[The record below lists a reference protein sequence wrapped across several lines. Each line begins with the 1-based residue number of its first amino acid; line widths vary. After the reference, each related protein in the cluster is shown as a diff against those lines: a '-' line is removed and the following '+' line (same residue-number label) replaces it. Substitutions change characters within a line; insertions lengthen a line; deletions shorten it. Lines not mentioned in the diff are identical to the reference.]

1 MSNSTHRVNVVRIEE
16 ILPHNGADTLGI
28 VYIGGY
34 QCVVKKDAYKVG
46 DLALYIQ
53 PDTIVPVH
61 PAFAFLWADRE
72 WSDGEPTA
80 RRRRITVR
88 RFRKEWSEGL
98 LIPISEFDWK
108 VYPYEGQDVAE
119 LLGFMHYEEPEPVQS
134 TARTR
139 VQYQSPWRS
148 WSAFKFWVLYKLG
161 FADQLHGDNAK
172 PPKNTPPTYEVE
184 NFKNYTNT
192 FIEGEQVRVTEKVH
206 GSNARYLFD
215 GKKMHVGSKNLWKSE
230 KSTCIWRRAFKELPW
245 IEEWCKAHPN
255 YTLYGEVVPT
265 QKGYAYGTCE
275 AEPVKLLLFDVLKP
289 DGKWADDEEIK
300 TL

>member
-108 VYPYEGQDVAE
+108 VYPYEGKDVAE
-119 LLGFMHYEEPEPVQS
+119 LLGFTHYEEPEPVQS

-172 PPKNTPPTYEVE
+172 PPKNTPPTY
-184 NFKNYTNT
+184 
-192 FIEGEQVRVTEKVH
+192 
-206 GSNARYLFD
+206 D
-215 GKKMHVGSKNLWKSE
+215 VG
-230 KSTCIWRRAFKELPW
+230 R
-245 IEEWCKAHPN
+245 
-255 YTLYGEVVPT
+255 
-265 QKGYAYGTCE
+265 
-275 AEPVKLLLFDVLKP
+275 
-289 DGKWADDEEIK
+289 
-300 TL
+300 

>member
-172 PPKNTPPTYEVE
+172 PPKNTPPTY
-184 NFKNYTNT
+184 
-192 FIEGEQVRVTEKVH
+192 
-206 GSNARYLFD
+206 D
-215 GKKMHVGSKNLWKSE
+215 VG
-230 KSTCIWRRAFKELPW
+230 R
-245 IEEWCKAHPN
+245 
-255 YTLYGEVVPT
+255 
-265 QKGYAYGTCE
+265 
-275 AEPVKLLLFDVLKP
+275 
-289 DGKWADDEEIK
+289 
-300 TL
+300 